1 MLICQ
6 MYLSRELLMQCTE
19 TQNAHF
25 RDSQL
30 KSIKVW
36 HLNVI
41 TGIILRKNY
50 NYVIID
56 VLSFPSSFPFLLFL
70 EPPFTKVI
78 LISSGFSSNYLLS
91 KHLELI
97 VTKRS

>member
-50 NYVIID
+50 HYVIID
-56 VLSFPSSFPFLLFL
+56 FLSFPSSFPFLLSFFRASLHESNTNFL
-70 EPPFTKVI
+70 GLFI
-78 LISSGFSSNYLLS
+78 
-91 KHLELI
+91 ELFAFE
-97 VTKRS
+97 TS